1 MTVDKIIIDHLPQ
14 SLYSKYD
21 NDVAPYSVS
30 RVTPHFTLSHLPEVG
45 VELALG
51 QGHLVPG
58 VEGRHAEVRTAAA
71 SAMRL

>member
-1 MTVDKIIIDHLPQ
+1 MLLRIPCPG
-14 SLYSKYD
+14 SLGG
-21 NDVAPYSVS
+21 
-30 RVTPHFTLSHLPEVG
+30 HLPEVG

>member
-1 MTVDKIIIDHLPQ
+1 MLLRIPCPGSHD
-14 SLYSKYD
+14 
-21 NDVAPYSVS
+21 
-30 RVTPHFTLSHLPEVG
+30 TLGHLPEVG

>member
-1 MTVDKIIIDHLPQ
+1 MTVDKIIMTISHNP
-14 SLYSKYD
+14 S
-21 NDVAPYSVS
+21 
-30 RVTPHFTLSHLPEVG
+30 TLSMITMLFRVPYPGSLGGHLPEVG